1 MKKNHH
7 LHRQIHLCL
16 IILLLLFCS
25 SSQVFAAAKVNV
37 KNTRIK
43 LSATKLTYNKKVQR
57 PKVRVT
63 YKGKVLK
70 EKKNY
75 IVKYSKGCKKVGT
88 YTVQIIGKGTY
99 TGTAKKQFVIL
110 PPKAQIMNIY
120 AKTAA
125 ATVVIKRQTSQTSGY
140 QLRYATNSKLKNAKT
155 ITVKGNKNNTIF
167 LNGLRAGTT
176 YYLQTRTYM
185 TVKGKKYYSKWSS
198 TGHCTTNKKTN
209 STHQSATPT
218 PTPKPTSAPI
228 PKLTFEYGAEKVTL
242 ENGEHYNI
250 QVSNHIKNI
259 DISDPTVA
267 YSTVEAIN
275 GNSCLLKTL
284 EPGKCV
290 ITITDIYGQKLT
302 STVSVTQ
309 KLNDPHT
316 QTSYTAASETVD
328 STLPIPTIKSI
339 DYNDDGWIDVHCRGT
354 LSQSDS
360 YIGYEG
366 YLSYNDQFKY
376 SIHVSQAVNVVNG
389 AGSVVFTYLDTG
401 HSYYIKVRSY
411 TIRNNVKIVGPWSEI
426 RKADL
431 PAYDKEGTA
440 PAKYTYEIYGLDKQK
455 ADIYTDCLK
464 PLFIKT
470 DNPDPNSFSWILNG
484 NDSRTSAYRSG
495 SSRFFDDI
503 PLENNDSETTS
514 LEKVKGGY
522 IKYVKFFEAGT
533 YTVEFREYSLSG
545 YTVANTVTL
554 NVLDYDQA
562 KNAWMIDII
571 NKTTTADMTPFEKMD
586 AISAYLR
593 EPGRFKYLTQYNDH
607 TVDLAADPNVPFFV
621 TYRWNSSTSPAILG
635 EFAELVGGFDDIHY
649 CFGDYPVGSPAWS
662 IWHYVVKLTIG
673 NETRNYAVCP
683 MSSTGNVEEIKMIDF
698 SDLSNMRKFG

>member
-75 IVKYSKGCKKVGT
+75 IIKYSKGCKKVGT

-125 ATVVIKRQTSQTSGY
+125 ATVVVKRQPSQTSGY

-198 TGHCTTNKKTN
+198 TGHCTTNKGTN

-328 STLPIPTIKSI
+328 STLLIPTIKSI
-339 DYNDDGWIDVHCRGT
+339 DYDDGWMDVHCRGT

-389 AGSVVFTYLDTG
+389 AGNVVFTYLDTG

-470 DNPDPNSFSWILNG
+470 DNPDPNSFSLIFNG

-593 EPGRFKYLTQYNDH
+593 EPGRFKYLTRYNDH
-607 TVDLAADPNVPFFV
+607 TVSLAADPNEPFFV
-621 TYRWNSSTSPAILG
+621 TYRWNSSTSPAVLG

-649 CFGDYPVGSPAWS
+649 CFGDYPVGSPSWS

-683 MSSTGNVEEIKMIDF
+683 MGSTGNVEEIKMIDF

>member
-7 LHRQIHLCL
+7 LHRLVRLCL
-16 IILLLLFCS
+16 IISLLLLCS
-25 SSQVFAAAKVNV
+25 TSQVFAAAKVNL
-37 KNTRIK
+37 KNTKIK
-43 LSATKLTYNKKVQR
+43 LSATKLTYNQKVQR
-57 PKVRVT
+57 PKVSVT
-63 YKGKVLK
+63 YKGKALK

-75 IVKYSKGCKKVGT
+75 VLKYSKGCKKVGT
-88 YTVQIIGKGTY
+88 YTVQIIGKGAY
-99 TGTAKKQFVIL
+99 AGKVKKQFTIL
-110 PPKAQIMNIY
+110 PPKTQVMGGY
-120 AKTAA
+120 VGKKT
-125 ATVVIKRQTSQTSGY
+125 VSVIIKRQTAQTSGY

-155 ITVKGNKNNTIF
+155 ITVKGNKNNTVS
-167 LNGLRAGTT
+167 LNGLKAGTT
-176 YYLQTRTYM
+176 YYMQARTYM
-185 TVKGKKYYSKWSS
+185 AIKGKKYYSKWSS
-198 TGHCTTNKKTN
+198 TEHCKTSGKSKEN
-209 STHQSATPT
+209 TSNTT
-218 PTPKPTSAPI
+218 PTPKPV
-228 PKLTFEYGAEKVTL
+228 PKLTLEEGKANITL
-242 ENGEHYNI
+242 ESGRYYEIETSNG
-250 QVSNHIKNI
+250 IKDIN
-259 DISDPTVA
+259 ISDPAVV
-267 YSTVEAIN
+267 YSTDEAEG
-275 GNSCLLKTL
+275 GNSRLFATL

-290 ITITDIYGQKLT
+290 ITITDIYGQKIT

-309 KLNDPHT
+309 KLYNPHT
-316 QTSYTAASETVD
+316 ETSYVVTSETVD
-328 STLPIPTIKSI
+328 STLPVPTIKSI
-339 DYNDDGWIDVHCRGT
+339 DYGDGWVDVNCPGT
-354 LSQSDS
+354 FSQSDP
-360 YIGYEG
+360 YVGYEG
-366 YLSYNDQFKY
+366 YLSYNDKFAY
-376 SIHVSQAVNVVNG
+376 SVQDTRTIGDDNG
-389 AGSVVFTYLDTG
+389 IGSVSFYYLDSG
-401 HSYYIKVRSY
+401 RSYYTKVRSY
-411 TIRNNVKIVGPWSEI
+411 TIRNNVKVVGPWSEI
-426 RKADL
+426 RKVDL
-431 PAYDKEGTA
+431 PIYDTKGTT

-455 ADIYTDCLK
+455 ADIYTGCLK

-470 DNPDPNSFSWILNG
+470 DNPDPNSFSLIFNG

-562 KNAWMIDII
+562 ENAWLIDII

-593 EPGRFKYLTQYNDH
+593 EPGRFKYLTRYNDH
-607 TVDLAADPNVPFFV
+607 TVDLAADPNDPFFV
-621 TYRWNSSTSPAILG
+621 TYRWNSSTSPSVLG

-649 CFGDYPVGSPAWS
+649 CFGDYPVGSPSWS

-683 MSSTGNVEEIKMIDF
+683 MGSTGNVEEIKMIDF

>member
-7 LHRQIHLCL
+7 LHRLVRLCL
-16 IILLLLFCS
+16 IISLLLLCS
-25 SSQVFAAAKVNV
+25 TSQVFAAAKVNV
-37 KNTRIK
+37 KNTKIK
-43 LSATKLTYNKKVQR
+43 LSATKLTYNQKAQR
-57 PKVRVT
+57 PKVSVT

-75 IVKYSKGCKKVGT
+75 VLKYSKGCKKVGT
-88 YTVQIIGKGTY
+88 YTVQIIGKGAY
-99 TGTAKKQFVIL
+99 TGKVKKQFTIL
-110 PPKAQIMNIY
+110 PPKTQVMGGYVGKKNASVI
-120 AKTAA
+120 
-125 ATVVIKRQTSQTSGY
+125 IKRQTAQTSGY

-155 ITVKGNKNNTIF
+155 ITVKGNKNNTVS
-167 LNGLRAGTT
+167 LNGLKAGTT
-176 YYLQTRTYM
+176 YYMQARTYM
-185 TVKGKKYYSKWSS
+185 AIKGKKYYSKWSS
-198 TGHCTTNKKTN
+198 TERCKTSGKSKGN
-209 STHQSATPT
+209 TSNTT
-218 PTPKPTSAPI
+218 PTPKPV
-228 PKLTFEYGAEKVTL
+228 PKLTLEEGKANITL
-242 ENGEHYNI
+242 ESGRYYEIETSNG
-250 QVSNHIKNI
+250 IKDIN
-259 DISDPTVA
+259 ISDPAVV
-267 YSTVEAIN
+267 YSTDEAEG
-275 GNSCLLKTL
+275 GNSRLFATL

-290 ITITDIYGQKLT
+290 ITITDIYGQKIT

-309 KLNDPHT
+309 KLYNPHT
-316 QTSYTAASETVD
+316 ETSYVVTSETVD
-328 STLPIPTIKSI
+328 STLPVPTIKSI
-339 DYNDDGWIDVHCRGT
+339 DYGDGWVDVNCPGT
-354 LSQSDS
+354 FSQSDP
-360 YIGYEG
+360 YVGYEG
-366 YLSYNDQFKY
+366 YLSYNDKFAY
-376 SIHVSQAVNVVNG
+376 SVQDTRTIGDDNG
-389 AGSVVFTYLDTG
+389 IGSVSFYYLDSG
-401 HSYYIKVRSY
+401 RSYYTKVRSY
-411 TIRNNVKIVGPWSEI
+411 TIRNNVKVVGPWSEI
-426 RKADL
+426 RKVDL
-431 PAYDKEGTA
+431 PIYDTKGTT

-470 DNPDPNSFSWILNG
+470 DNPDPNSFSLIFNG

-562 KNAWMIDII
+562 ENAWLIDII

-593 EPGRFKYLTQYNDH
+593 EPGRFKYLTRYNDH
-607 TVDLAADPNVPFFV
+607 TVDLAADPNEPFFV
-621 TYRWNSSTSPAILG
+621 TYRWNSSTSPSVLG

-649 CFGDYPVGSPAWS
+649 CFGDYPVGSPSWS

-683 MSSTGNVEEIKMIDF
+683 MGSTGNIEEIKMIDF

>member
-1 MKKNHH
+1 MKKNHP

-57 PKVRVT
+57 PKIRVT

-75 IVKYSKGCKKVGT
+75 IIKYSKGCKKVGT

-125 ATVVIKRQTSQTSGY
+125 ATVVVKRQTSQTSGY

-198 TGHCTTNKKTN
+198 TGHCTTNKGTN

-339 DYNDDGWIDVHCRGT
+339 DYDDGWMDVHCRGT

-389 AGSVVFTYLDTG
+389 AGNVVFTYLDTG

-470 DNPDPNSFSWILNG
+470 DNPDPNSFSLIFNG

-522 IKYVKFFEAGT
+522 IRYVKFFEAGT

-593 EPGRFKYLTQYNDH
+593 EPGRFKYLTRYNDH
-607 TVDLAADPNVPFFV
+607 IVSLAADPNVPFFV
-621 TYRWNSSTSPAILG
+621 TYRWDSSTSPAILG

-649 CFGDYPVGSPAWS
+649 CYNDYPVGSPSWS

-673 NETRNYAVCP
+673 NETQNYAVCP
-683 MSSTGNVEEIKMIDF
+683 MGSTGNVEEIKMIDF